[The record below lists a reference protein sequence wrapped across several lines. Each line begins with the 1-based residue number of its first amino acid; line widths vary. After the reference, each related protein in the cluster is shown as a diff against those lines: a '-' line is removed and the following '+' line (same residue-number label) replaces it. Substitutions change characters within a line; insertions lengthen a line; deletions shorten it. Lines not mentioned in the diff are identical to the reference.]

1 MDREVSRALA
11 ELEHKLH
18 ELERALAS
26 AGRGEWGEQAMASS
40 GEEATQAGA
49 PAAEQRG
56 GARLVDEGLAAE
68 PHARPAPAPHHPAPD
83 VPPMSAREP
92 LPPGGARFAPPLA
105 AGARPVPPEAP
116 PTAIDVPPITQA
128 APNPEQVRASYG
140 ESIELAEL
148 VRFRDRLDR
157 TLRELAEDYER
168 IIRLGN
174 ASSPSSSRSDE
185 R

>member
-26 AGRGEWGEQAMASS
+26 AGRGEWGEQAIPSS
-40 GEEATQAGA
+40 GEEAAQPSA
-49 PAAEQRG
+49 PAGEPHG
-56 GARLVDEGLAAE
+56 GARLVDEGLARQ
-68 PHARPAPAPHHPAPD
+68 PPARPAPAPHHPAPD
-83 VPPMSAREP
+83 VPPMSARAP
-92 LPPGGARFAPPLA
+92 FPPAGAQFAPPA
-105 AGARPVPPEAP
+105 APAGAPPIPPP
-116 PTAIDVPPITQA
+116 PTAEQA
-128 APNPEQVRASYG
+128 QTSYG